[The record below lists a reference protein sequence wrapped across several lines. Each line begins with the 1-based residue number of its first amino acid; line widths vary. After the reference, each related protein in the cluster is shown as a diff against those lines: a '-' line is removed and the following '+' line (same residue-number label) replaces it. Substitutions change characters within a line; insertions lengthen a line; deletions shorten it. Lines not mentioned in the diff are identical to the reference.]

1 METNIAEALG
11 EIAKKHGK
19 QMAAEIVVEILEPAL
34 KEVVAKSET
43 PVDDVIAAALLPTLK
58 AELLKLI
65 EKI

>member
-1 METNIAEALG
+1 MELNTVLV

-19 QMAAEIVVEILEPAL
+19 QMSAEIVVEVLEPAL
-34 KEVVAKSET
+34 KEVVAKSES
-43 PVDDVIAAALLPTLK
+43 PIDDVIAAALLPTLK

>member
-1 METNIAEALG
+1 MDIGTVLG

-19 QMAAEIVVEILEPAL
+19 QMAAEIVVEVLEPAL
-34 KEVVAKSET
+34 QEVVAKSET
-43 PVDDVIAAALLPTLK
+43 PIDDVIAAALLPTLK